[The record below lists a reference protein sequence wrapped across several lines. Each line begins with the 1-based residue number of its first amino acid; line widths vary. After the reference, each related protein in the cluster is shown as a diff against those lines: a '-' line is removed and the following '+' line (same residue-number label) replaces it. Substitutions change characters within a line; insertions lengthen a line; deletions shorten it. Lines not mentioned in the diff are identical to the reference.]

1 MEFQNDNIWIGAEH
15 LTNDATF
22 VEIAKQEFH
31 HTSVEDTLENAGEY
45 NTNRRDFLKYL
56 GFGISAATLAACEIP
71 LRRAVPYVTKPDS
84 VVPGV
89 ANYYA
94 SSFVEGG
101 DYNAILVKTR
111 EGRPIKIESN
121 TLYGVEGSSARAQ
134 ASVLGLYDTH
144 RFQSAGQIADGKYTT
159 AKWDD
164 VDAAIKAKLAAGNAT
179 VLTGSV
185 LSPTAKAAMAEFVA
199 KYPNSKVVS
208 YDAVSYNGILE
219 ANLVCFGDRVIPHYR
234 FDNANVI
241 VSFDADFLGTW
252 VSPTEFNQQY
262 AKGRRIE
269 NHEDAKMSR
278 HIQVE
283 SRMSLTGSNADNRIL
298 VKPSEQGAAIAT
310 LYNEVAALTGGTQV
324 SAPRVNETAA
334 KALKKVAAELAANK
348 GKSLVVSSSNNVGE
362 QTLVNEIN
370 ELLGNYGSTIDFA
383 NANLQ
388 RQGSDAAV
396 QGLISEMNAGSVNAL
411 IVWGCNPVYDL
422 PNGDQFKAGMAKV
435 GLTVSL
441 AGKMDETTA
450 ACKYVAPANHFL
462 ESWGDAEAKRGQIT
476 LIQPTIAQI
485 FSTRQAELSLLRWAD
500 SANVNWG
507 AEQPYYEYLKAN
519 WQKSYFKPGKYL
531 AFQSFWDNTLH
542 DGVFG
547 AAAAPAAKPCN
558 CDLNL
563 AASMVTKPG
572 SSECEISFY
581 ESVNVG
587 DGRYADNP
595 WLQELPDPV
604 TRTVWGNHL
613 SLPLKWNGSN
623 DFTSMNDLQDGDI
636 VEVTV
641 NGKTEKVVV
650 VRQFGQMEGTVALAV
665 GYGRTVGGAGKGV
678 GANVYPMMKMDKGSA
693 ITFGDATI
701 SKKAG
706 VDKDFATVQYHHT
719 MGITGQ
725 QAGYESKQNADGTI
739 NLDEKA
745 LGPGY
750 FKGALT
756 DRSVI
761 NKANLSELKAKVG
774 ELVEKREEFA
784 RLNAETLY
792 PKHEAFTAG
801 PHWKMYVDLNSC
813 TGCAACTVAC
823 MSENNVPVVG
833 KKEVHRHHEMTWLR
847 IDRYYYGDVTN
858 PNTVYQPM
866 MCQHCDNAP
875 CENVCPV
882 NATNHSHDGLNQM
895 TYNRCIGTR
904 YCANNCPYKVRRFNW
919 LDYTTADLF
928 PYNENYKN
936 DDNMLT
942 SNGNPMYADNLV
954 RMVLNPD
961 VTVRSRGVIEKCSF
975 CVQRIQEGK
984 LTAKRDNRTIRDADV
999 KTACQ
1004 TACPTGAITFGNGN
1018 DPESTV
1024 SKKIENPMNYLVLE
1038 DINVAPNV
1046 VYSMKVNNRADLA

>member
-15 LTNDATF
+15 LTNDSTF

-31 HTSVEDTLENAGEY
+31 HTSIEDTLENTGEF

-101 DYNAILVKTR
+101 DFNAILVKTR

-121 TLYGVEGSSARAQ
+121 TLFGVEGTSARAQ
-134 ASVLGLYDTH
+134 ASVLSLYDTH
-144 RFQSAGQIADGKYTT
+144 RLQSAGKIVNGKFEPANWDEIDNTIKSKIAQSANTLVIT
-159 AKWDD
+159 SS
-164 VDAAIKAKLAAGNAT
+164 I
-179 VLTGSV
+179 
-185 LSPTAKAAMAEFVA
+185 LSPTAKSVLAEFTA
-199 KYPNSKVVS
+199 KYPSAKVVT
-208 YDAVSYNGILE
+208 YDAVSYSGMLD
-219 ANLVCFGDRVIPHYR
+219 ANAQCFGERVLPTYR
-234 FDNANVI
+234 FDNAEVI

-252 VSPTEFNQQY
+252 LSPTEFNQQY
-262 AKGRRIE
+262 VKGRRIVD
-269 NHEDAKMSR
+269 HTKAKMSR

-283 SRMSLTGSNADNRIL
+283 SRMSLTGSNADNRVL
-298 VKPSEQGAAIAT
+298 VRPSEQGAAIAT
-310 LYNEVAALTGGTQV
+310 LYNEVAALTGGAQV
-324 SAPRVNETAA
+324 SAPAVNEAA
-334 KALKKVAAELAANK
+334 QRALKKVAAELVANK
-348 GKSLVVSSSNNVGE
+348 GKALVVAASNVVGE
-362 QTLVNEIN
+362 QVIVNKLN
-370 ELLGNYGSTIDFA
+370 DLLGSYGTTIDLS

-388 RQGSDAAV
+388 RQGSDTAIQSAINEINGSTAV
-396 QGLISEMNAGSVNAL
+396 IIWN
-411 IVWGCNPVYDL
+411 CNPVYDL
-422 PNGDQFKAGMAKV
+422 TNGAQFQKALAGA
-435 GLTVSL
+435 GLSVSL
-441 AGKMDETTA
+441 NAKMDETTA
-450 ACKYVAPANHFL
+450 SCQFVAPANHYL
-462 ESWGDAEAKRGQIT
+462 ESWGDAEPKRGKIT

-485 FSTRQAELSLLRWAD
+485 FSTRQAELSLLKWSD
-500 SANVNWG
+500 SPNVNWG

-519 WQKSYFKPGKYL
+519 WSKKYFKAGKFL
-531 AFQSFWDNTLH
+531 SFQSFWDNTLH
-542 DGVFG
+542 DGVLEETVASTARGFSG
-547 AAAAPAAKPCN
+547 DINAAAAQISKPN
-558 CDLNL
+558 TS
-563 AASMVTKPG
+563 AW
-572 SSECEISFY
+572 EIGFY

-595 WLQELPDPV
+595 WLQEMPDPV
-604 TRTVWGNHL
+604 MRTVWGNYL
-613 SLPLKWNGSN
+613 TLPISWNGSN
-623 DFTSMNDLQDGDI
+623 DFVSEKNLKDGDI
-636 VEVTV
+636 VEITV
-641 NGKTEKVVV
+641 NGITEKATV
-650 VRQFGQMEGTVALAV
+650 VRQFGQMPGTVSLAV
-665 GYGRTVGGAGKGV
+665 GYGRKIAGAGKNV
-678 GANVYPMMKMDKGSA
+678 GINVYPMMKSSA
-693 ITFGDATI
+693 TPYAEITIGN
-701 SKKAG
+701 KVG
-706 VDKDFATVQYHHT
+706 EDKDFASVQYHHT
-719 MGITGQ
+719 MGITGKQ
-725 QAGYESKQNADGTI
+725 DGYKEKEDKNGNI

-756 DRSVI
+756 DRTVI
-761 NKANLSELKAKVG
+761 NKAHVSELHEKI
-774 ELVEKREEFA
+774 ESLVEKREEYKK
-784 RLNAETLY
+784 LNNETLY
-792 PKHEAFTAG
+792 PGHDNLFKAG

-813 TGCAACTVAC
+813 TGCGACTVAC

-847 IDRYYYGDVTN
+847 IDRYYYGDIN
-858 PNTVYQPM
+858 SPNTVYQPM

-928 PYNENYKN
+928 PWNENYKN
-936 DDNMLT
+936 DANMLT
-942 SNGNPMYADNLV
+942 AKGQPMYADNLV

-984 LTAKRDNRTIRDADV
+984 LAAKRENRALRDADV
-999 KTACQ
+999 KSACQ

-1024 SKKIENPMNYLVLE
+1024 SKKIDNPMNYLVLE

-1046 VYSMKVNNRADLA
+1046 VYSVKVNNRADLA

>member
-15 LTNDATF
+15 LTNDSTF
-22 VEIAKQEFH
+22 VESAKQEFH
-31 HTSVEDTLENAGEY
+31 HTSIEETLENAGEY
-45 NTNRRDFLKYL
+45 QHNRRDFLKYL
-56 GFGISAATLAACEIP
+56 GFGISAATLAACEVP

-94 SSFVEGG
+94 SSFVDGG

-121 TLYGVEGSSARAQ
+121 TLTGVEGSHARAQ
-134 ASVLGLYDTH
+134 ASVLSLYDTH
-144 RFQSAGQIADGKYTT
+144 RFQQPGKVADGKFTATT
-159 AKWDD
+159 WDELD
-164 VDAAIKAKLAAGNAT
+164 NAVKSKLGGNVRIIT
-179 VLTGSV
+179 SSII
-185 LSPTAKAAMAEFVA
+185 SPSAKAVLAEFVA
-199 KYPNSKVVS
+199 KYPNAKIAS
-208 YDAVSYNGILE
+208 YDAVSYNGMLD
-219 ANLVCFGDRVIPHYR
+219 ANLANFGERVIPGYR

-252 VSPTEFNQQY
+252 ISPTEFNQQY
-262 AKGRRIE
+262 VKGRRIE
-269 NHEDAKMSR
+269 NHEEAKMSR

-310 LYNEVAALTGGTQV
+310 LYNEVAALTGGTEV
-324 SAPRVNETAA
+324 SAPRVNEVAA
-334 KALKKVAAELAANK
+334 KSLKKVAAELAANK
-348 GKSLVVSSSNNVGE
+348 GKSLIVSNSNNVGE
-362 QTLVNEIN
+362 QTLVNEMN

-396 QGLISEMNAGSVNAL
+396 QAAINEIDGSTAV
-411 IVWGCNPVYDL
+411 IVWGCNPVFDL
-422 PNGDQFKAGMAKV
+422 PYGEQVKAAFAKAAM
-435 GLTVSL
+435 TVSF
-441 AGKMDETTA
+441 AGKMDETA
-450 ACKYVAPANHFL
+450 AVCKYVAPANHIL
-462 ESWGDAEAKRGQIT
+462 ESWGDAEAKRGQVT
-476 LIQPTIAQI
+476 LIQPTISSI
-485 FSTRQAELSLLRWAD
+485 FNTRQAELSLLKWAD

-519 WQKSYFKPGKYL
+519 WQKSFFKPGKYL

-547 AAAAPAAKPCN
+547 GASAPATKPCTCDVNAAAAA
-558 CDLNL
+558 
-563 AASMVTKPG
+563 VTKPN
-572 SSECEISFY
+572 STEWEISFY
-581 ESVNVG
+581 ESVNIG

-604 TRTVWGNHL
+604 MRTVWGNYL
-613 SLPLKWNGSN
+613 SLPLAWNGNKS
-623 DFTSMNDLQDGDI
+623 DFEAHNDLKDGDI
-636 VEVTV
+636 VEISA
-641 NGKTEKVVV
+641 NGKTEKVIV
-650 VRQFGQMEGTVALAV
+650 VRQFGQMPGTASLAL
-665 GYGRTVGGAGKGV
+665 GYGRSVGGAGKGV
-678 GANVYPMMKMDKGSA
+678 GTNVYPMMKNSA
-693 ITFGDATI
+693 TAYNDVTI
-701 SKKAG
+701 GKKVG
-706 VDKDFATVQYHHT
+706 EDKDFASVQYHHT
-719 MGITGQ
+719 MGVTGKQ
-725 QAGYESKQNADGTI
+725 EGYKSKENADGTI

-756 DRSVI
+756 ERTII
-761 NKANLSELKAKVG
+761 NKSHVSELKKTVG
-774 ELVEKREEFA
+774 ELVEKRTEFN
-784 RLNAETLY
+784 RLNNETLY
-792 PKHEAFTAG
+792 SGHLETYTAG

-858 PNTVYQPM
+858 PSTVYQPM

-904 YCANNCPYKVRRFNW
+904 YCANNCPFKVRRFNW

-928 PYNENYKN
+928 PYNENYKE
-936 DDNMLT
+936 DASMLGAGDNGKT
-942 SNGNPMYADNLV
+942 PMYADNLI

-1018 DPESTV
+1018 DPESSV
-1024 SKKIENPMNYLVLE
+1024 SKKIANPMNYLVLE

-1046 VYSMKVNNRADLA
+1046 VYSMKVNNKSDLA

>member
-1 MEFQNDNIWIGAEH
+1 MEFQKDNIWIGAEH
-15 LTNDATF
+15 LTNDSTF

-31 HTSVEDTLENAGEY
+31 HTSVEDTLENVGEF

-94 SSFVEGG
+94 SSFVDGG
-101 DYNAILVKTR
+101 DFNAVLVKTR

-121 TLYGVEGSSARAQ
+121 TLFGVEGSSARAQ
-134 ASVLGLYDTH
+134 ASVLSLYDTH
-144 RFQSAGQIADGKYTT
+144 RFQSCGKISDGKYT
-159 AKWDD
+159 
-164 VDAAIKAKLAAGNAT
+164 AADWTTIDNEIMSKLSGGN
-179 VLTGSV
+179 VRIVTGSMM
-185 LSPTAKAAMAEFVA
+185 SPTAKAVIAEFAA
-199 KYPNSKVVS
+199 KYPNTQVIS
-208 YDAVSYNGILE
+208 YDAVSYNGMLE
-219 ANLVCFGDRVIPHYR
+219 ANLKCFGERVIPGYR

-262 AKGRRIE
+262 AKGRRIS
-269 NHEDAKMSR
+269 NHEEAKMSR

-298 VKPSEQGAAIAT
+298 VRPSEQGAAILA
-310 LYNEVAALTGGTQV
+310 LYNAVAALTGGLKV
-324 SAPRVNETAA
+324 EGPAVNETAA
-334 KALKKVAAELAANK
+334 KALTKVAEELVANK
-348 GKSLVVSSSNNVGE
+348 GKSLVVSSSNNVSE

-370 ELLGNYGSTIDFA
+370 SRLENYGSTIDFA

-388 RQGSDAAV
+388 HSGSDEKI
-396 QGLISEMNAGSVNAL
+396 QNLINEMNAGSTNPV
-411 IVWGCNPVYDL
+411 IIWGCNPVYDL
-422 PNGDQFKAGMAKV
+422 PNGDQFKAGLAKAS
-435 GLTVSL
+435 LSVSF
-441 AGKMDETTA
+441 AAKMDETTA
-450 ACKYVAPANHFL
+450 ACQYVTPANHVL
-462 ESWGDAEAKRGQIT
+462 ESWGDAEARRGQIT
-476 LIQPTIAQI
+476 LIQPTISQI
-485 FSTRQAELSLLRWAD
+485 FSTRQAELSLLKW
-500 SANVNWG
+500 SNSSNTNWG
-507 AEQPYYEYLKAN
+507 AEQPYYEYLKKN
-519 WQKSYFKPGKYL
+519 WEKNIFKPGKYL
-531 AFQSFWDNTLH
+531 SFQAFWDATLH
-542 DGVFG
+542 DGVHG
-547 AAAAPAAKPCN
+547 VPSAPVAKKCVCDIAQAAAGINKPEN
-558 CDLNL
+558 
-563 AASMVTKPG
+563 A
-572 SSECEISFY
+572 EWEISFY
-581 ESVNVG
+581 ESVNIG

-604 TRTVWGNHL
+604 MRTVWGNYL
-613 SLPLKWNGSN
+613 SLPIKWNGSN
-623 DFTSMNDLQDGDI
+623 DFESYNDLQDGDM
-636 VEVTV
+636 VEITV
-641 NGKTEKVVV
+641 NGKTEKVIV
-650 VRQFGQMEGTVALAV
+650 VRQFGQMPNTAALAL
-665 GYGRTVGGAGKGV
+665 GFGRSVGGAGKGV
-678 GANVYPMMKMDKGSA
+678 GTNVYPMMKSMSVNYAALTIGS
-693 ITFGDATI
+693 
-701 SKKAG
+701 KVG
-706 VDKDFATVQYHHT
+706 VDKDFASVQYHHT
-719 MGITGQ
+719 MGVTGKQ
-725 QAGYESKQNADGTI
+725 EGYKEKEDKNGNI

-750 FKGALT
+750 FAGALT

-761 NKANLSELKAKVG
+761 FKTHVSELKTKVE
-774 ELVEKREEFA
+774 ELQEKRAEFA
-784 RLNAETLY
+784 KLNNETLY
-792 PKHEAFTAG
+792 PGHDDVFKAG

-847 IDRYYYGDVTN
+847 IDRYYYGDISN

-866 MCQHCDNAP
+866 MCQHCENAP

-928 PYNENYKN
+928 PWNENYKN
-936 DDNMLT
+936 DEHMLT
-942 SNGNPMYADNLV
+942 ADGQPMYADNLV

-984 LTAKRDNRTIRDADV
+984 LTAKRENRVIRDSDV

-1018 DPESTV
+1018 DPESSV
-1024 SKKIENPMNYLVLE
+1024 SKLIENPMSYKVLE
-1038 DINVAPNV
+1038 DINVNPSV
-1046 VYSMKVNNRADLA
+1046 VYSMKVHNRSELA